1 MVAACHGRLLVKIL
15 LMVMVVVMVMVMMIV
30 GADDG
35 YDCVT
40 LVDGTGTE
48 RNVKSKGQ
56 FI

>member
-1 MVAACHGRLLVKIL
+1 
-15 LMVMVVVMVMVMMIV
+15 MVMVVVMVMVMMIV

-35 YDCVT
+35 YDCVLVT